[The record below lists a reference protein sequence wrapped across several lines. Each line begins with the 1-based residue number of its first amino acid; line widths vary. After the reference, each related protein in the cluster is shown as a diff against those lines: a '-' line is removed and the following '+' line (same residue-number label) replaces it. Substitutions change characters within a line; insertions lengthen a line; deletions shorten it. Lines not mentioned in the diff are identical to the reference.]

1 MHACVCVCV
10 FMYAC
15 MYYAFVCVYTHMHA
29 YIHTYIH
36 RYIHRC
42 MHTYIYVCMYV
53 GVSLLKHGFILFYI
67 IIFFPYSEKAL
78 KSGSGID
85 ASNWINSGPVHSEVE
100 SKLQNL
106 LIELGQ
112 QNKILGIQV
121 YHFTCKHLIELWFQI
136 VV

>member
-1 MHACVCVCV
+1 MVHIMATCIMYVCMHAC
-10 FMYAC
+10 
-15 MYYAFVCVYTHMHA
+15 T
-29 YIHTYIH
+29 
-36 RYIHRC
+36 
-42 MHTYIYVCMYV
+42 YVCMYV
-53 GVSLLKHGFILFYI
+53 GVSLLKHGFVLFYI

-78 KSGSGID
+78 KFGSGID